1 MLIFGLRLIVTD
13 LISKEDLATI
23 DFLFEQDLLDE
34 IQKVGQLKKVSK
46 GDLMIDLGETISCI
60 PILLEGAIK
69 VVREDDSGEELL
81 LYFVEF
87 GNTCAMT
94 LNCCLENTVSEIRAI
109 CEADTSLIMV
119 PVKLMDQWLSNYFSW
134 RKFVFDNY
142 QNRLNEMLKAIDALT
157 FLRLDERLEK
167 YLLDKSNVIQSN
179 QLYVTHLEIATDLNS
194 SRVVISRLL
203 KKMEKQGQLVLG
215 RNTITLK
222 M

>member
-34 IQKVGQLKKVSK
+34 IQKVGQLKKVPK
-46 GDLMIDLGETISCI
+46 GELMIDLGETISYI
-60 PILLEGAIK
+60 PLLLEGAIK

-119 PVKLMDQWLSNYFSW
+119 PVKFMDQWLSKYFSW

-179 QLYVTHLEIATDLNS
+179 QLSVTHLEIATDLNS

-222 M
+222 I

>member
-1 MLIFGLRLIVTD
+1 
-13 LISKEDLATI
+13 
-23 DFLFEQDLLDE
+23 
-34 IQKVGQLKKVSK
+34 
-46 GDLMIDLGETISCI
+46 
-60 PILLEGAIK
+60 
-69 VVREDDSGEELL
+69 
-81 LYFVEF
+81 
-87 GNTCAMT
+87 
-94 LNCCLENTVSEIRAI
+94 
-109 CEADTSLIMV
+109 MV
-119 PVKLMDQWLSNYFSW
+119 PVKFMDQWLSNYFSW

-179 QLYVTHLEIATDLNS
+179 QLSVTHLEIATDLNS

-203 KKMEKQGQLVLG
+203 KKMEKQEQLVLG